1 MSVKTTLLI
10 DGDLYLYRGTSAVE
24 KEVRWDEENH
34 NLFSNRTEGITAVEY
49 EIKKLMDRFGV
60 EKADCVVA
68 ISSPPL
74 FRTKVDQTYKAK
86 RAGLRKPVCFTDV
99 REHLEREW
107 NVKKIAGLEAD
118 DILGILATRPGLGHR
133 IICSMDKD
141 MRQIPGPLW
150 DHKELQV
157 ISETDADHWFYTQT
171 LVGDVTDGYKGCPGV
186 GPAKAKKLL
195 QAAIDRNA
203 HLSGTMGHCV
213 WPAIVD
219 AYEKAGLTEA
229 DAITQARLARI
240 LRSDDWD
247 FNKKE
252 VKLWQPPTSS
262 TTPEAKP

>member
-86 RAGLRKPVCFTDV
+86 RAGLRKPMCFTDV

-150 DHKELQV
+150 DHKELTV
-157 ISETDADHWFYTQT
+157 VAESDADHWFYTQV
-171 LVGDVTDGYKGCPGV
+171 LVGDTVDGYKGCPGI
-186 GPAKAKKLL
+186 GPAKAEKLL
-195 QAAIDRNA
+195 KGLASPQDTW
-203 HLSGTMGHCV
+203 G
-213 WPAIVD
+213 AIVD

-229 DAITQARLARI
+229 DAIVQARLARI

-247 FNKKE
+247 FVKK
-252 VKLWQPPTSS
+252 VPKLWTPPS
-262 TTPEAKP
+262 E

>member
-1 MSVKTTLLI
+1 MSGKTTLLI
-10 DGDLYLYRGTSAVE
+10 DGDLYLHRGTIAVE

-34 NLFSNRTEGITAVEY
+34 LLYSNEAEAIVAVEY

-74 FRTKVDQTYKAK
+74 FRTEVDPTYKAQ
-86 RAGLRKPVCFTDV
+86 RSGLRKPVAFTAV

-150 DHKELQV
+150 NHKELTV
-157 ISETDADHWFYTQT
+157 VAESDADHWFYTQV
-171 LVGDVTDGYKGCPGV
+171 LVGDTVDGYKGCPGI
-186 GPAKAKKLL
+186 GPAKAEKLL
-195 QAAIDRNA
+195 KGLASPQDTW
-203 HLSGTMGHCV
+203 G
-213 WPAIVD
+213 AIVD

-229 DAITQARLARI
+229 DAIVQARLARI

-247 FNKKE
+247 NQRKQPI
-252 VKLWQPPTSS
+252 LWVPPQT
-262 TTPEAKP
+262 